1 MIPKYF
7 KKRPPDFI
15 IGSVEDPY
23 LYRWYIIPKNKWFN
37 IYLHRFMRSDDDR
50 ALHDHP
56 WWSLGM
62 ILSPGGVYVEHMPDE
77 TVIGNRCTRHRY
89 ERIIV
94 NEPLTLWMQNRST
107 IQVKRRRFQPV
118 LRRAKHIHRVE
129 LCKDEFGAEIP
140 VYTLFITGPKIRDWG
155 FWCPKG
161 FKNWRDFVN
170 VRKGGNEVGVGCDD
184 E

>member
-15 IGSVEDPY
+15 IGSLEDPY
-23 LYRWYIIPKNKWFN
+23 LYRWYLIPKNKWFN

-62 ILSPGGVYVEHMPDE
+62 ILSPGGVYVEHMPDTE
-77 TVIGNRCTRHRY
+77 TRFYFDDAFLTGWDLFRH
-89 ERIIV
+89 
-94 NEPLTLWMQNRST
+94 T
-107 IQVKRRRFQPV
+107 IKVKRRRFQPV

-170 VRKGGNEVGVGCDD
+170 VRKGGNEVGIGCDD